1 MSMYDQ
7 HEDDEDAIAGSYGIS
22 PTVIGILIGLAL
34 IVFMFAIA
42 DGFS

>member
-7 HEDDEDAIAGSYGIS
+7 HEDDEDAIAGSYGIA
-22 PTVIGILIGLAL
+22 PTVIGVLIGLAL
-34 IVFMFAIA
+34 IAFLFAVA

>member
-22 PTVIGILIGLAL
+22 PTVIGILMGLA
-34 IVFMFAIA
+34 IIAFMFAVA

>member
-7 HEDDEDAIAGSYGIS
+7 HEDDEDAIASSYGIA
-22 PTVIGILIGLAL
+22 PTVIGVLIGFAL
-34 IVFMFAIA
+34 IAFLFAVA